1 MVLNFAAFGWH
12 ATIFVGQWT
21 LLATGALLAIIA
33 VVLLKYFAS
42 TA

>member
-21 LLATGALLAIIA
+21 LFASGVLLVIIA
-33 VVLLKYFAS
+33 IVLLKYFAS